1 MINRYVLLASINV
14 FISSLTQ
21 ILLKSSANEKKES
34 FMKNFLNYKVII
46 AYVIFFGVMLINSLI
61 VFKHID
67 LSQISIIE
75 SLGYIFIPILSSLFL
90 KEKIS
95 KKKVYGIILI
105 IIGIFLFNL

>member
-1 MINRYVLLASINV
+1 MINRYILLASINV

-34 FMKNFLNYKVII
+34 FIKNFLNYKVII

-67 LSQISIIE
+67 LSQISII
-75 SLGYIFIPILSSLFL
+75 PILSSLFL

-95 KKKVYGIILI
+95 KKKIYGIILI